1 MVHTGNMRTCM
12 RKAGVELAA
21 RQGLALVLR
30 LRLRLRLLVA
40 LRLRG
45 RLRMLPR
52 RHLLH
57 VPLRQLRQRRLLL
70 RLRTGQEPA
79 Q

>member
-1 MVHTGNMRTCM
+1 M
-12 RKAGVELAA
+12 RKAGVELPP
-21 RQGLALVLR
+21 RQGLTLVLR
-30 LRLRLRLLVA
+30 LRVRLLVA
-40 LRLRG
+40 LRLRS

-70 RLRTGQEPA
+70 RLRTAQEPV

>member
-1 MVHTGNMRTCM
+1 MRTCM
-12 RKAGVELAA
+12 RKAGVELAT
-21 RQGLALVLR
+21 RQGLTLVLR
-30 LRLRLRLLVA
+30 LRMRLLVA

-45 RLRMLPR
+45 RLRVLPR

-70 RLRTGQEPA
+70 RLCAGQAPA